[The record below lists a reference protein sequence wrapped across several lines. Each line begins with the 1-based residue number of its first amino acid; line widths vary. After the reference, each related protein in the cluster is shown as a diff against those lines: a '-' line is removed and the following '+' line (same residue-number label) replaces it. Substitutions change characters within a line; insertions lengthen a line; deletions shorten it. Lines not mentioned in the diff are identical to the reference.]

1 MQEPKKIDSRLS
13 EIMVCGRSLST
24 FYNDIER
31 FHGFVSPGLVLGGFM
46 VDWAQELMGPNVEA
60 DAVVETCHCL
70 PDAVQIFTPCTVGN
84 GWLKVLDWDKFALT
98 LYDKRNL
105 AGYRVWLDLKKAHL
119 FQKIYDWYMRRIP
132 KKDLPLEV
140 LLGEILNA
148 RRSVLSCC
156 AVRVTRPFGRKHKKN
171 IKICSGCGEAYPA
184 SQGTQCNTCRGEGY
198 YRFQEDFCPEQSGQ

>member
-1 MQEPKKIDSRLS
+1 MQGVRMQEPKKIDSRLS
-13 EIMVCGRSLST
+13 EIMVCGRSLDA

-70 PDAVQIFTPCTVGN
+70 PDAVQIFTPCTIGN
-84 GWLKVLDWDKFALT
+84 SWLKVLDWDKFALC
-98 LYDKRNL
+98 LYDKRKL

-119 FQKIYDWYMRRIP
+119 FPKIYDWYMRRVP
-132 KKDLPLEV
+132 KKDLTLEV
-140 LLGEILNA
+140 LHGEILSA
-148 RRSVLSCC
+148 RRSVLSCR
-156 AVRVTRPFGRKHKKN
+156 AVRVTSPFGRKHKKN

-198 YRFQEDFCPEQSGQ
+198 YTKGGW